1 MFSSAGTW
9 AARNASSPSASG
21 PIATSGTRAAHPT
34 RSAARSRRLRVALA
48 PASTRRAA
56 RETLV
61 DAALDQLAER
71 PRGSAPLVGANL
83 GHARGQLVDRPGD
96 FPRELEPAASLLRE
110 AALEQAR
117 VELQPA
123 ERVVELVRD
132 LDGEATEG
140 RAHGATEAG
149 AAALLR
155 HDERRTSRI
164 RDAGEDGGGR
174 ARHQESGAERLEQR
188 AVPCC
193 TACRQRRRD
202 AHPDLLRNDRR
213 ADAVSRAFPNRP
225 SHAIARPLRDQKEHR
240 EPGGPSLQRAHESE
254 AIRRAET
261 ESEQRHVEPTPW
273 EQRDGRVR
281 AMLDGH

>member
-155 HDERRTSRI
+155 HDERRTRREERARSRAARPAASAAETRTPTSSGTIGVPTQSAAPSRI
-164 RDAGEDGGGR
+164 ARATRSRAPSGTRKSTGSPGDRACSARMR
-174 ARHQESGAERLEQR
+174 ARPSVEPR
-188 AVPCC
+188 
-193 TACRQRRRD
+193 
-202 AHPDLLRNDRR
+202 
-213 ADAVSRAFPNRP
+213 SRASSATSN
-225 SHAIARPLRDQKEHR
+225 
-240 EPGGPSLQRAHESE
+240 
-254 AIRRAET
+254 
-261 ESEQRHVEPTPW
+261 
-273 EQRDGRVR
+273 
-281 AMLDGH
+281 

>member
-149 AAALLR
+149 AASATR
-155 HDERRTSRI
+155 ARTVAAGPDTRRAVRSASSSARSRAARPAASAAETRTPTSSGTIGVPTQSAAPSRI
-164 RDAGEDGGGR
+164 AR
-174 ARHQESGAERLEQR
+174 ATR
-188 AVPCC
+188 
-193 TACRQRRRD
+193 
-202 AHPDLLRNDRR
+202 
-213 ADAVSRAFPNRP
+213 SRAP
-225 SHAIARPLRDQKEHR
+225 SGTRKSTGSP
-240 EPGGPSLQRAHESE
+240 
-254 AIRRAET
+254 
-261 ESEQRHVEPTPW
+261 
-273 EQRDGRVR
+273 
-281 AMLDGH
+281 